1 MGLELRVR
9 TRGGKKLKAAI
20 RKARAAKGQG
30 VSAVAAG
37 YLPDAKYPNGMPV
50 AHIAAVQEFGAQLP
64 NGAVIP
70 ERPAMRLAA
79 SRMRESGELTTIIKG
94 KVDAQTLTVDTDTAR
109 AIGAAMVGEIQTAI
123 DDTNQPANAPITQKR
138 KRGKRPL
145 VDSGTMRESVD
156 YETII

>member
-9 TRGGKKLKAAI
+9 TRGGKNLKRAI
-20 RKARAAKGQG
+20 RKARAAQGQG

-37 YLPDAKYPNGMPV
+37 YLPDARYPNGMPV
-50 AHIAAVQEFGAQLP
+50 AHIAAVQEFGATMP

-79 SRMRESGELTTIIKG
+79 SRMREGNELTDIIKG
-94 KVDAQTLTVDTDTAR
+94 KVDAQTLTVDAETAR
-109 AIGAAMVGEIQTAI
+109 AIGQEMVAQIQSGI
-123 DDTNQPANAPITQKR
+123 DDMNQPQNAPITRKR
-138 KRGKRPL
+138 KRGQRPL

-156 YETII
+156 YELI